1 MSRPTLLAVAGW
13 LVAATVATVTG
24 LAAVRVIGEGITGTA
39 AATLSQSEVEEQLAS
54 APPPPS
60 VSPQASASQGSGT
73 VLGSAAGTVV
83 ASCEDGLVTLLS
95 WAPAQGYRVVEADR
109 GPDDEAEV
117 EFARGSDV
125 VEVRVVC
132 TAGEPTISRE
142 KDD

>member
-1 MSRPTLLAVAGW
+1 MGRPTLFAVAGW
-13 LVAATVATVTG
+13 LVAATVATLTG

-39 AATLSQSEVEEQLAS
+39 AATLSQREVEEQLAS
-54 APPPPS
+54 APPAVS
-60 VSPQASASQGSGT
+60 RSPQPSASQGSGT
-73 VLGSAAGTVV
+73 VLASAAGTIV

-95 WAPAQGYRVVEADR
+95 WAPAQGYRVVEADP
-109 GPDDEAEV
+109 GPDDEVEV
-117 EFARGSDV
+117 EFARGNDV